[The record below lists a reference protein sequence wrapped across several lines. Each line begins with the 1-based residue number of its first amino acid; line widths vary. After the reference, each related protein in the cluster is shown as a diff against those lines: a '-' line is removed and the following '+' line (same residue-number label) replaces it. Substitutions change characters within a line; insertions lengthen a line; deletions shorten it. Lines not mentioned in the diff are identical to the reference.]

1 MKLLYAFS
9 AFILVILF
17 TSHVSAQAFLN
28 ANGPGNTFEEI
39 TAAFAPGN
47 DTSAVE
53 DPQCIHAGRHIAE
66 VWDADQGKYVYEFYM
81 HVAVDND
88 RCINFDR
95 QRVEIKTYEPSPD
108 NLKGVT
114 GETILYKWRFKVP
127 VGFKPSS
134 NFTHIHQIK
143 AVGGDESD
151 PLITLTVRKGSPNK
165 IELIHNNITKVAI
178 VNLSL
183 FEGNWVECTEAITV
197 DSLHGKYSMSI
208 KKVSDGT
215 TILTYSNNDIMT
227 IRYNNNFIRPKW
239 GIYRSLLNSADL
251 RDDTLRF
258 SDFYICENA
267 TTVLPAAPTT
277 LSLSVISSTQ
287 INLTWTDNASTEEN
301 FLIERSPD
309 GSAWTQIASVN
320 PNSTAYSDASVTSG
334 TSYYYRVRS
343 SNTFGNS
350 SYSNTANS
358 TTPVGSVKYTST
370 GNSALW
376 STQVW
381 SPAGTPGSIDS
392 VVIANDMTLD
402 ADISV
407 AQLTVN
413 SGSTLTAAT
422 SRTISGN
429 IAVKGSFIVSGTS
442 VTVTASGNVTV
453 TGAAAVMNIVSSSNK
468 LQGSSGKTFTLSNGA
483 AAKFSVAS
491 TASPATLI
499 PSFTWVVDNSVNA
512 TTITMAGGSTNVT
525 ISDLPNSQLY
535 GNIILTTSSSAGPGP
550 TYTFSSARTINGN
563 LSYQSLGRPLI
574 VNQSAVI
581 TSNGS
586 NASVTSTAATQT
598 VAVNISAAGIPFT
611 GFSSATLTGT
621 SGVTVTYNGSS
632 AQTVLGGQYGN
643 LTLSNSSGVSLGGNT
658 NVSGALTLTNT
669 LMSLGAS
676 NLTLGASAVISGT
689 PSASNMIVTN
699 GTGELQRSFTSAGS
713 FTYPIGE
720 NTGTAEYSPVT
731 LTINSASAFSSAYV
745 GARVTDG
752 KHPSNS
758 STTNYLSRYWTL
770 NASGLTSPDYNVT
783 FSYLTADVNGTETS
797 IYGGRFN
804 SSWVLMSP
812 VNAAANT
819 FTGTSLT
826 SFSDFTGGESSV
838 LPVELVSFTAAE
850 KRSSVELRWSTAT
863 EMNYYGFDIE
873 RATVSGE
880 ILIQNWHSVGF
891 IQGGGTTSIPRSY
904 TFSDKNITSGSYAY
918 RLKQVDMD
926 GKYTYSPVIEI
937 TVTKPKSFELMQNYP
952 NPFNP
957 STRIDYSVPAAGRVH
972 ITVTN
977 MLGQQLNV
985 LVDEYKESGKYS
997 AEFNAAY
1004 LPSGVYFYT
1013 LRSGTSSIQKKMI
1026 LTK

>member
-1 MKLLYAFS
+1 MKNQYA
-9 AFILVILF
+9 AAILILSVLF
-17 TSHVSAQAFLN
+17 TSKLQAQAFLN

-53 DPQCIHAGRHIAE
+53 DPQCIHAGRHIVE
-66 VWDADQGKYVYEFYM
+66 VWDTDQGKYVFEYRI
-81 HVAVDND
+81 HVAEDND
-88 RCINFDR
+88 RCINLDR

-151 PLITLTVRKGSPNK
+151 PLITLTVRKGTPNK

-215 TILTYSNNDIMT
+215 TILSYSNNDIMT

-251 RDDTLRF
+251 RNDTLWF
-258 SDFYICENA
+258 SDFYIAENA
-267 TTVLPAAPTT
+267 TTVLPSAPT
-277 LSLSVISSTQ
+277 SLSASVVSASQ
-287 INLTWTDNASTEEN
+287 IDLSWTDNSSNEEN

-309 GSAWTQIASVN
+309 GSNWTQIASVN
-320 PNSTAYSDASVTSG
+320 PNSTSYSDVTVSSG
-334 TSYYYRVRS
+334 TLYYYRIRS
-343 SNTFGNS
+343 ANTFGNS
-350 SYSNTANS
+350 SYSNTASS
-358 TTPVGSVKYTST
+358 TTPVISVKYTST
-370 GNSALW
+370 GNTALW

-381 SPAGTPGSIDS
+381 SPSGTPGSIDT

-402 ADISV
+402 ADISL

-413 SGSTLTAAT
+413 SGSTLTATT
-422 SRTISGN
+422 SRTIGGN
-429 IAVKGSFIVSGTS
+429 ITVNGSFVVSSTS
-442 VTVTASGNVTV
+442 ITVTASGNLTV
-453 TGAAAVMNIVSSSNK
+453 TGPAAVLNVSSNTNK

-483 AAKFSVAS
+483 TAKFSVAS
-491 TASPATLI
+491 TASPATMI
-499 PSFTWVVDNSVNA
+499 PSFTWIVDNSTNA
-512 TTITMAGGSTNVT
+512 TTISMAGGATNVT

-535 GNIILTTSSSAGPGP
+535 GNIILTTSSSAGGGP
-550 TYTFSSARTINGN
+550 TFTFSTARTINGN
-563 LSYQSLGRPLI
+563 MSFQSLGRPLI

-586 NASVTSTAATQT
+586 NTSVTSTAATQT
-598 VAVNISAAGIPFT
+598 VAVNISAGGIPYT

-621 SGVTVTYNGSS
+621 SGVTVTYNGSA
-632 AQTVLGGQYGN
+632 AQTILGGQYGN
-643 LTLSNSSGVSLGGNT
+643 LSLSNSSGVSLGGNT
-658 NVSGALTLTNT
+658 SVSGTLTLTNT
-669 LMSLGAS
+669 LMSLGSS

-689 PSASNMIVTN
+689 PSSSNMIVTN
-699 GTGELQRSFTSAGS
+699 GVGELQRSFTGTGS
-713 FTYPIGE
+713 FTYPIGD

-731 LTINSASAFSSAYV
+731 LTINSAGSFSSAYV
-745 GARVTDG
+745 GAKVTDA

-770 NASGLTSPDYNVT
+770 SSSGISAPNYTAL
-783 FSYLTADVNGTETS
+783 FSYLPADVNGTES
-797 IYGGRFN
+797 NIYGGRYN
-804 SSWVLMSP
+804 SGWSLLSP
-812 VNAAANT
+812 VNAAAHT

-826 SFSDFTGGESSV
+826 SFSDFTGGENSV
-838 LPVELVSFTAAE
+838 LPVELVSFYGSE
-850 KRSSVELRWSTAT
+850 KRASVELRWSTAT
-863 EMNYYGFDIE
+863 ELNYYGFDIE
-873 RATVSGE
+873 RATVFGE

-891 IQGGGTTSIPRSY
+891 VQGGGTTSIPRSY
-904 TFSDKNITSGSYAY
+904 SFSDNSVSSGSYAY

-957 STRIDYSVPAAGRVH
+957 STHIEYSVPAPGRVH
-972 ITVTN
+972 ISVTN
-977 MLGQQLNV
+977 MLGQQLND
-985 LVDEYKESGKYS
+985 LVDEQKESGNYS
-997 AEFNAAY
+997 VEFNAAH

-1013 LRSGTSSIQKKMI
+1013 LRSGTSLLQKKMI
-1026 LTK
+1026 LAK